1 MHGKSICKA
10 LHASQQNLWT
20 QFSTKQALKLL
31 FHSLHRH
38 IAALQISQAL
48 KMDAA
53 LVKQVTA
60 LKDDPHLPINLK
72 WTQIKALLKGAGLL
86 WTSQEK
92 PQAFLCHPSNCGGLM
107 LSWHDMHAKGGAIL
121 SLGFDKEKL
130 QRSVAFEIA
139 ADAATRARQF
149 LANKE
154 LTKQAQGLV
163 APVTG
168 AERFLTVASSHVCGF
183 FRAVLAGC
191 RTEEPS
197 LKQLSNGIL
206 SLDACSA
213 APTSADGSGVHNPF
227 KSLCLEGWEWE
238 IISQAVEAAIPDLPA
253 FLQQCLN
260 TEKFHLLAPV

>member
-1 MHGKSICKA
+1 
-10 LHASQQNLWT
+10 
-20 QFSTKQALKLL
+20 
-31 FHSLHRH
+31 
-38 IAALQISQAL
+38 
-48 KMDAA
+48 MDAA

-92 PQAFLCHPSNCGGLM
+92 PQAFLCHPSNRGGLM

-213 APTSADGSGVHNPF
+213 APTSADGSRVHNPF

-253 FLQQCLN
+253 FIQQCLN